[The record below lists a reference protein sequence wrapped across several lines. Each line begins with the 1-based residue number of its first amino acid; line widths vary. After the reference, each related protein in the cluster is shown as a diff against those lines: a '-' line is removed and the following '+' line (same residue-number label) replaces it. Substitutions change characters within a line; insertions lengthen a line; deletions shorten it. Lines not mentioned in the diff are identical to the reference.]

1 MHKLTGFISKPKG
14 YTVFASL
21 ISLGG
26 FLNGYDTGS
35 VGAVTSMS
43 SFTNA
48 IGDLSPVMRGFTVSL
63 IMMTGAMPSIFGG
76 KLAERVGHLYVI
88 MAGALLFAVGTA
100 MEGGAESL
108 AVFLAGRALAGLG
121 EGLWLSNTS
130 V

>member
-1 MHKLTGFISKPKG
+1 MQKLTGFLSKPKG

-43 SFTNA
+43 SFTNT

-63 IMMTGAMPSIFGG
+63 ILMTGAMPSIFGG

-88 MAGALLFAVGTA
+88 MAGALLFAIGTA

-108 AVFLAGRALAGLG
+108 AVFLVGRALAGLG
-121 EGLWLSNTS
+121 EGLWLSNVS